1 MDELQPWEEFPGT
14 FPISRFSGWGFWQP
28 SVDLAERAGEFIV
41 RANLPGMRREDI
53 QLTVDENSLT
63 LQGEVQEEKTAENE
77 RFYRRE
83 RRRGSFIRPPCR
95 PRSGPRRS
103 QPLLTTAFWR
113 STYPRWNRP
122 SRGDGGWKSSSPR
135 NMGATLCTGVDAH
148 AWRKIKEKNKNRRF
162 SGFFLFP
169 VRVSPAPRGS
179 LIKTGW
185 CRRRSS

>member
-83 RRRGSFIRPPCR
+83 RRRGSFIRPPL
-95 PRSGPRRS
+95 
-103 QPLLTTAFWR
+103 QT
-113 STYPRWNRP
+113 
-122 SRGDGGWKSSSPR
+122 
-135 NMGATLCTGVDAH
+135 
-148 AWRKIKEKNKNRRF
+148 
-162 SGFFLFP
+162 P
-169 VRVSPAPRGS
+169 VRTEAVTATFNNGVLEVHLPKMEPAIPRG
-179 LIKTGW
+179 
-185 CRRRSS
+185 RRVEIQ